1 MKLVPDWRKAVALR
15 FHSSQAHAL
24 QVAIVGTWLAL
35 PADMR
40 AVVPSKWVLIAVG
53 LAGAAGFIGRLID
66 QDAPPT
72 LRKRPTVPD
81 DTDQAGA

>member
-1 MKLVPDWRKAVALR
+1 MKLIADWRKAISLR

-24 QVAIVGTWLAL
+24 QVAIVSTWLAL

-40 AVVPSKWVLIAVG
+40 AAVPPKWVLVAVG
-53 LAGAAGFIGRLID
+53 IAGAAGFIGRIID
-66 QDAPPT
+66 QGSAPASQ
-72 LRKRPTVPD
+72 RQAVAD